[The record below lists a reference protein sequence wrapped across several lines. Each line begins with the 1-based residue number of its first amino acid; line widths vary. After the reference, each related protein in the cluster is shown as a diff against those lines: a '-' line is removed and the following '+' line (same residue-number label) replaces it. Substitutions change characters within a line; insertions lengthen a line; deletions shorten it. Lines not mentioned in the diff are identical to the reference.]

1 MRGQDQLIPMEEGFS
16 MNAMLEV
23 AWHIVFIVR
32 TVVKILIGL
41 LFCVDLQTP
50 RDNSLIT
57 QQEIGGS
64 IDMGRLC
71 YIDIR

>member
-1 MRGQDQLIPMEEGFS
+1 MRGQDQLLIPMEEGFS

-32 TVVKILIGL
+32 TVVKICL

-64 IDMGRLC
+64 TDMGRLC

>member
-50 RDNSLIT
+50 RDNCLTLVSFIT
-57 QQEIGGS
+57 QRHLL
-64 IDMGRLC
+64 GRG
-71 YIDIR
+71 